1 MNLLIV
7 VVLLCAFA
15 WWEFLLLFAFI
26 FLPRR
31 TALKIALDF
40 EARAIRLIFVM
51 FRAWRGFKVDFM
63 NRLKEPLPR
72 RFLVVAN
79 HQSLLDII
87 VIMGMVHSTA
97 RARFVA
103 KRELAYGIPLI
114 SLLLR
119 TLGHALVR
127 RKGDPLQAIRAVT
140 AMARRSRREK
150 TIPVVL
156 PEGTRSKTGDLG
168 IFHSAGYRK
177 ILDVEKLPIL
187 VMTVDGGWEVA
198 TLKQFM
204 KNFGR
209 LPYHAEYTALLPAPA
224 GKREALAMLET
235 SRSLIEISLNDYRAS
250 RVSVRT

>member
-1 MNLLIV
+1 VNLLIV

-15 WWEFLLLFAFI
+15 WWEFLLLFALI

-40 EARAIRLIFVM
+40 EARAIHLIFVM
-51 FRAWRGFKVDFM
+51 FRAYRGFRVDFV

-72 RFLVVAN
+72 RFIVVAN

-87 VIMGMVHSTA
+87 VIMGMVHRTA

-103 KRELAYGIPLI
+103 KRELSYGIPLI

-119 TLGHALVR
+119 ILGHSLVQR
-127 RKGDPLQAIRAVT
+127 RGDPLQAIRAVT
-140 AMARRSRREK
+140 AMARRSRREG
-150 TIPVVL
+150 TIPVVF
-156 PEGTRSKTGDLG
+156 PEGTRSRTGELG
-168 IFHSAGYRK
+168 TFHSAGYRK

-187 VMTVDGGWEVA
+187 VMTIDGGWEVA
-198 TLKQFM
+198 KLSQFM

-209 LPYHAEYTALLPAPA
+209 LPYYAEYTALLPAPA
-224 GKREALAMLET
+224 GKRDALALLET
-235 SRSLIEISLNDYRAS
+235 SRSLIETSLKEYRAT
-250 RVSVRT
+250 RTSAPA

>member
-1 MNLLIV
+1 VNLLIV

-15 WWEFLLLFAFI
+15 WWEFLLLFALI

-40 EARAIRLIFVM
+40 EARAIHLIFVM
-51 FRAWRGFKVDFM
+51 FRAYRGFRVDFV

-72 RFLVVAN
+72 RFIVVAN

-87 VIMGMVHSTA
+87 VIMGMVHRTA

-103 KRELAYGIPLI
+103 KRELSYGIPLI

-119 TLGHALVR
+119 ILGHSLVQR
-127 RKGDPLQAIRAVT
+127 RGDPLQAIRAVT
-140 AMARRSRREK
+140 AMARRSRREG
-150 TIPVVL
+150 TIPVVF
-156 PEGTRSKTGDLG
+156 PEGTRSRTGELG
-168 IFHSAGYRK
+168 TFHSAGYRK

-187 VMTVDGGWEVA
+187 VMTIDGGWEVA
-198 TLKQFM
+198 KLSQFM

-224 GKREALAMLET
+224 GKRDALALLET
-235 SRSLIEISLNDYRAS
+235 SRSLIETSLKEYRAT
-250 RVSVRT
+250 RTSAPA

>member
-1 MNLLIV
+1 VNLLIV

-15 WWEFLLLFAFI
+15 WWEFLLLFALI

-40 EARAIRLIFVM
+40 EARAIHLIFVM
-51 FRAWRGFKVDFM
+51 FRAYRGFRVDFV

-72 RFLVVAN
+72 RFIVVAN

-87 VIMGMVHSTA
+87 VIMGMVHRTA

-103 KRELAYGIPLI
+103 KRELSYGIPLI

-119 TLGHALVR
+119 ILGHSLVQR
-127 RKGDPLQAIRAVT
+127 RGDPLQAIRAVT
-140 AMARRSRREK
+140 AMARRSRREG
-150 TIPVVL
+150 TIPVVF
-156 PEGTRSKTGDLG
+156 PEGTRSRTGELG
-168 IFHSAGYRK
+168 TFHSAGYRK

-187 VMTVDGGWEVA
+187 VMTIDGGWEVA
-198 TLKQFM
+198 KLSQFM

-224 GKREALAMLET
+224 GKRDALALLET
-235 SRSLIEISLNDYRAS
+235 SRGLIETSLKEYRAT
-250 RVSVRT
+250 RTSAPA